1 MSTCHHKNVVAC
13 YVSFVE
19 GSDLWLVM
27 PILSAGSVADIIKV
41 NFSTGIKDEA
51 IIATILRETLLA
63 LEYFHEN
70 RFRHGW

>member
-1 MSTCHHKNVVAC
+1 
-13 YVSFVE
+13 
-19 GSDLWLVM
+19 M

-70 RFRHGW
+70 R